1 MKNRLFIGLLIIC
14 VSLPVSANES
24 KLKGDSIGIRSS
36 SEVILK
42 YDRQLPA
49 SAVKTSTSG
58 EKRPE
63 TFVVQQKTIVEET
76 DVIGDLE
83 KPTNMEDRFSYTYG
97 YLLYSSMVQQ
107 KGFSDLQASYFAK
120 GILDADK
127 GAGFYTQEEMSQT
140 LYEVQTKLLQIA
152 QEEMEAISQANLK
165 VAEEFLET
173 NKKRNSV
180 VTTDSGLQYEI
191 LAEGE
196 GERPTE
202 ESMVEVDYQIML
214 LNGKIIDSSYERNQ
228 SSSFLLEAIMVPG
241 FIEGVKLMQEGAKYR
256 FWIHPD
262 LAYGKEGTETIEP
275 NTLLIIEVELKSV
288 RSGR

>member
-1 MKNRLFIGLLIIC
+1 MKNTLSVRLVPLFLLFLVAGCSKQPIET
-14 VSLPVSANES
+14 SA
-24 KLKGDSIGIRSS
+24 
-36 SEVILK
+36 
-42 YDRQLPA
+42 PA
-49 SAVKTSTSG
+49 
-58 EKRPE
+58 EKNPE
-63 TFVVQQKTIVEET
+63 TVVVQQETIVEET
-76 DVIGDLE
+76 DVIRDLDE
-83 KPTNMEDRFSYTYG
+83 PTNLDDRFSYTYG